1 MHTVRS
7 RQTEP
12 GKVINDLKKISVAL
26 VLIAAAS
33 LVVGAQTEAAMEK
46 ALLPHLNT
54 ISASAG
60 NSTVLDRENRLLK
73 QKLLRYARTAS
84 ALRYQFKGLTGKIYI
99 ATSKDGKFRIYSWDT
114 NKGGTMK
121 FFDGIYQYRTKRGRV
136 STIPFQQTQE
146 FSARGFYSQIF
157 QLDAGGKTYY
167 LANSNNILS
176 NASMHQDLEMYAIE
190 GEKLN
195 DDVRLIRTTTAFRN
209 SVGFDYDFFSVVDRK
224 ERPVRLFTWNE
235 AKKEFRFP
243 VVLKDDKFPNGGRV
257 TNRFITYR
265 FNGKYFVRTDAR

>member
-1 MHTVRS
+1 M
-7 RQTEP
+7 
-12 GKVINDLKKISVAL
+12 
-26 VLIAAAS
+26 AAS
-33 LVVGAQTEAAMEK
+33 LSSSAQTEGAMEK
-46 ALLPHLNT
+46 AMLSHLEV
-54 ISASAG
+54 ISKSSG
-60 NSTVLDRENRLLK
+60 KTDVLERENKQLK
-73 QKLLRYARTAS
+73 QKLLRYGRTAA
-84 ALRYQFKGLTGKIYI
+84 ALRYGFKGLNGKIFI

-114 NKGGTMK
+114 NTGGTMK
-121 FFDGIYQYRTKRGRV
+121 FFDGVYQYKTKRGRV
-136 STIPFQQTQE
+136 NAIAFQQTQE

-157 QLDAGGKTYY
+157 QLDSGGKTYY

-224 ERPVRLFTWNE
+224 ERPVRLFSWNE

-265 FNGKYFVRTDAR
+265 FNGKYFVRINAR